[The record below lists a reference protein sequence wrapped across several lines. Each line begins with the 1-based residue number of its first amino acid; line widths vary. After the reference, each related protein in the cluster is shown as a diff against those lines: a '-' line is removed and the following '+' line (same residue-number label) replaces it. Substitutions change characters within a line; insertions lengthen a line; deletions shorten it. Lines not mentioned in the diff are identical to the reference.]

1 MEDKEAEKI
10 DQELAEI
17 KMRLSIIER
26 RLLMYLKPVDA
37 ISTKRIKRL

>member
-1 MEDKEAEKI
+1 MEDKETEKI

-26 RLLMYLKPVDA
+26 RLLEFQ
-37 ISTKRIKRL
+37 ISEYRTVNAVSNP